1 MTSESAQTIRNL
13 VAGNAPT
20 RKAVYSNPMVLRANA
35 IVETLYPI
43 MINAVPRPVTPFYA
57 QVSNALQEE
66 FHAVL
71 TGKKTASDAAKAIEK
86 KIKEIY
92 E

>member
-1 MTSESAQTIRNL
+1 MGSEMCIRDS
-13 VAGNAPT
+13 PT
-20 RKAVYSNPMVLRANA
+20 VLRANA

-71 TGKKTASDAAKAIEK
+71 TGKKTAADAVKALER